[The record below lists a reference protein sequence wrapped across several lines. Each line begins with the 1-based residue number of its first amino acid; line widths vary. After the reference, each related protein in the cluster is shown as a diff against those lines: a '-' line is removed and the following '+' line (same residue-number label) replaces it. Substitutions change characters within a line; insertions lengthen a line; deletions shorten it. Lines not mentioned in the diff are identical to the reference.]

1 MIVVNN
7 REELLIYTR
16 NTAWWNRLN
25 ELDVSRVTDFSW
37 LFVDEG
43 SGSYSNFN
51 SSSISNWDTSS
62 AITMEGMLRDCE
74 AFNQPLNFDTSSVTT
89 MNSMLAG
96 CEAFNQP
103 VNFDTSNV
111 TDMFG
116 MFQGCD
122 EFNQPVNFD
131 TSKVTNMSWMFNEC
145 HVFNQPLTFDTRN
158 VTNMSRMFRSCS
170 VFNQNLS
177 SWIVYCDVYK
187 YDMFTGSAITPPE
200 YSSYP
205 WWSPDTC
212 TPRPIKI
219 NYSNVMIF

>member
-43 SGSYSNFN
+43 GSSYSNFN
-51 SSSISNWDTSS
+51 SSSISNWDTS
-62 AITMEGMLRDCE
+62 AATTMKGMFYSCNFFNQPINFNTSNVISMSQMFAFCR
-74 AFNQPLNFDTSSVTT
+74 AFNQPLNFDTS
-89 MNSMLAG
+89 
-96 CEAFNQP
+96 
-103 VNFDTSNV
+103 NV
-111 TDMFG
+111 T
-116 MFQGCD
+116 
-122 EFNQPVNFD
+122 E
-131 TSKVTNMSWMFNEC
+131 
-145 HVFNQPLTFDTRN
+145 
-158 VTNMSRMFRSCS
+158 MSRMFYSCNS
-170 VFNQNLS
+170 FNQNLS